1 MSSSPLRHAVATAIA
16 VSALIA
22 AGCGGDDEE
31 GSANQPPQTTPPA
44 FETQPAPA
52 PEEGGDLT
60 DTSTKPTVDVPEGP
74 PPEELKTEDIVK
86 GDGRAARA
94 GDMLAVEYVGV
105 SYATGEE
112 FDSSWDSPEPF
123 VFELGA
129 GNVIEGWDEGLEGMR
144 EGGRRQLIIPPDM
157 AYGPAGQ
164 PPVIGPDETLVFVVD
179 LVEIG

>member
-1 MSSSPLRHAVATAIA
+1 MSSFPLRHAVTTAIVA
-16 VSALIA
+16 STLIA
-22 AGCGGDDEE
+22 AGCGGEVERSDNT
-31 GSANQPPQTTPPA
+31 APQTTPPA

-52 PEEGGDLT
+52 PQEGGDLT
-60 DTSTKPTVDVPEGP
+60 DTSTKPAVDVPEGP
-74 PPEELKTEDIVK
+74 PPKKLKTEDIVK
-86 GDGRAARA
+86 GDGKAAEP
-94 GDMLAVEYVGV
+94 GDMLAVQYVGV

-112 FDSSWDSPEPF
+112 FDSSWDTGAPF

-129 GNVIEGWDEGLEGMR
+129 GNVIEGWDEGLVGMR

-157 AYGPAGQ
+157 AYGASGQ

>member
-1 MSSSPLRHAVATAIA
+1 MSSLPLRHAVATAIA
-16 VSALIA
+16 ATALIA
-22 AGCGGDDEE
+22 AGCGGDE
-31 GSANQPPQTTPPA
+31 GADNTAAQTTPPA

-60 DTSTKPTVDVPEGP
+60 DTSTKPTVDVPERP

-86 GDGRAARA
+86 GDGKAAEP
-94 GDMLAVEYVGV
+94 GDMLAVQYVGA
-105 SYATGEE
+105 SYANGEE
-112 FDSSWDSPEPF
+112 FDSSWDTGQPF

-129 GNVIEGWDEGLEGMR
+129 GNVIEGWDEGLVGMR

-157 AYGPAGQ
+157 AYGASGQ
-164 PPVIGPDETLVFVVD
+164 PPVIGADETLVFVVD